1 MASAT
6 RRTSRSGTTT
16 SAASR
21 EDSEF
26 ALPSFFARS
35 RSLTKVRSL
44 DRRKR
49 VSIAEV
55 ALAGAPLALW
65 DNSTRG
71 LDSAT
76 AVSFCQT
83 IKASAELTGGVA
95 CVAIYQAP
103 QPAYECFSRA
113 IVLYEGRSIYF
124 GPASKAKD
132 FWVARG
138 FECPEQ
144 QTDPDFLTGLTSPA
158 ERRVRKGWENQ
169 VPRTPEEFERIWK
182 DSDEYRALKA
192 ELGQYDQRYPTH
204 GEELE
209 TFKAS
214 RRAQQ
219 AKSVRAGSPYTLSY
233 GQQIALCLRRGFQ
246 RLAADPSLTFFQLF
260 GNSVMALIV
269 SSVFFNLQPV
279 TTSFYSRGSL
289 LFFSVLLNVSPAFPA
304 LLNGSRKLTPT
315 SPCAGLRFRPRDP
328 HPLRPTPY
336 RRQAGAVPDDPSE
349 C

>member
-1 MASAT
+1 MSFLFLASFNRLETLAP
-6 RRTSRSGTTT
+6 RTLALYSASWTDGRS
-16 SAASR
+16 
-21 EDSEF
+21 
-26 ALPSFFARS
+26 SF
-35 RSLTKVRSL
+35 

-83 IKASAELTGGVA
+83 IKASAELTGSVA

-103 QPAYECFSRA
+103 QPAYECFHKA

-124 GPASKAKD
+124 GPADKAKD

-158 ERRVRKGWENQ
+158 ERRVRKGWENK
-169 VPRTPEEFERIWK
+169 VPRTSEDFERVWK
-182 DSDEYRALKA
+182 ESDEYRALKA
-192 ELGQYDQRYPTH
+192 ELAQYDERHPVH

-260 GNSVMALIV
+260 GNSAMALII
-269 SSVFFNLQPV
+269 SSVFYKYVVARSSLEQAARFSAHAPC
-279 TTSFYSRGSL
+279 FSRTAS
-289 LFFSVLLNVSPAFPA
+289 SP
-304 LLNGSRKLTPT
+304 SRHPSILEEPSSS
-315 SPCAGLRFRPRDP
+315 SPSC
-328 HPLRPTPY
+328 
-336 RRQAGAVPDDPSE
+336 
-349 C
+349 